1 MNSTLGRILSL
12 LARDVDRA
20 APALDGFFDSL
31 LQKFENSRPGLS
43 DAQLGDPAAVH
54 SFFARLYEDE
64 LPRLA
69 EVVRRQE
76 PHLTTAAKE
85 EFFRK
90 VDAHVREVVLP
101 AYERLAASF
110 TRRERND
117 FYLLPEP
124 LHGVERLLWG
134 AAGLALGG
142 FVVWAPFIP
151 LWSKEWVVP
160 FLVGGLLFPNLRR
173 YLSLRGYEGELNGVV
188 GRADLEIGRID
199 MAYFDSAE
207 ALSERAE
214 AALPGALAKVEASTA
229 APAAAG
235 NAVRAEASAQ
245 AAGGPSREG
254 GG

>member
-31 LQKFENSRPGLS
+31 LQKFENSRPGLT
-43 DAQLGDPAAVH
+43 DAQLGDPAAVQA
-54 SFFARLYEDE
+54 FFARLYEDE

-69 EVVRRQE
+69 EVVRQQE
-76 PHLTTAAKE
+76 PLLTTAAKE

-90 VDAHVREVVLP
+90 VDTHVREVVLP
-101 AYERLAASF
+101 AYVRLAASF
-110 TRRERND
+110 TKRERND

-124 LHGVERLLWG
+124 LHGVERLLFG
-134 AAGLALGG
+134 VAGLALGAL
-142 FVVWAPFIP
+142 VVWAPFIP

-160 FLVGGLLFPNLRR
+160 FILGGLLFPNLRR

-207 ALSERAE
+207 ALSERAA
-214 AALPGALAKVEASTA
+214 AALPGAVETTTA
-229 APAAAG
+229 AHARAAQAG
-235 NAVRAEASAQ
+235 QAAQ
-245 AAGGPSREG
+245 AAGGSPREG
-254 GG
+254 GR